1 MDYWKVGE
9 KMRLKKIVMIVLL
22 FCAFFA
28 VSPVKVFAEEAPL
41 DLPVITQWM
50 EGKGYD
56 SDGKMLA
63 DTWAYDSVNASG
75 KYVLFGTE
83 GEVLQKAEDWQ
94 ERNET
99 GENYSVTDQNTG
111 IIAIR
116 CSTFPDFTG
125 IIEGVLE
132 EKGGTQY
139 PFELDY
145 ENGYSSNVSVG
156 AGNYRLKLTAY
167 DDKFYYQISVEEEQI
182 EIQESD
188 FEIINL
194 QVTQS
199 AKDRL
204 KEQDTAE
211 HEEELALGGLDGAG
225 QGLSEEELKKMGTF
239 FLLTVAICLTGYGIY
254 RKRKKTYT

>member
-1 MDYWKVGE
+1 
-9 KMRLKKIVMIVLL
+9 MIVLL
-22 FCAFFA
+22 SCAFFVVSA
-28 VSPVKVFAEEAPL
+28 VTVFAEEAPL
-41 DLPVITQWM
+41 DLPVITQWI

-56 SDGKMLA
+56 STGKMLA
-63 DTWAYDSVNASG
+63 DTWAYDSVNVSG
-75 KYVLFGTE
+75 KYVLFGAE

-99 GENYSVTDQNTG
+99 EENYSVTDQNTG

-125 IIEGVLE
+125 IVEGVLE

-145 ENGYSSNVSVG
+145 ENGYSSNVSVST
-156 AGNYRLKLTAY
+156 GNYRLILTAY
-167 DDKFYYQISVEEEQI
+167 DDKFYYQISFEEERI

-188 FEIINL
+188 FKIINL
-194 QVTQS
+194 QVTQ
-199 AKDRL
+199 KTKGER
-204 KEQDTAE
+204 KEQDTAN
-211 HEEELALGGLDGAG
+211 HEEELSLSGFDGERKE
-225 QGLSEEELKKMGTF
+225 LSEEELKKMGTF
-239 FLLTVAICLTGYGIY
+239 FLLTIAICLIGYGIY